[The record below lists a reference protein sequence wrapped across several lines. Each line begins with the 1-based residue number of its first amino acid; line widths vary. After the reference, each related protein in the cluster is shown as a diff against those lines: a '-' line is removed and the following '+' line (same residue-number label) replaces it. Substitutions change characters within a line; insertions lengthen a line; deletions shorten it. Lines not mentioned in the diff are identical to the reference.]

1 MKKFDNFVSHID
13 VLAKAKDEDLENE
26 FIISGIIDKFSIQF
40 ELSWKVLKELLKY
53 EGRSVANT
61 GSPTNTGSPREILKA
76 SYAVYD
82 FIEEDIWLSMLKSRN
97 DMTHIYDGEA
107 AKQLVNT
114 ILNSYI
120 PAFLKMKDGILEY
133 YQDVL
138 DEI

>member
-40 ELSWKVLKELLKY
+40 ELGWKVLKELLKY
-53 EGRSVANT
+53 EGRSVA
-61 GSPTNTGSPREILKA
+61 NTGSPREILKA

-82 FIEEDIWLSMLKSRN
+82 FIEEDVWLSMLKSRN
-97 DMTHIYDGEA
+97 DLTHIYDGNA
-107 AKQLVNT
+107 ARQLVDK
-114 ILNSYI
+114 ILDSYI
-120 PAFLKMKDGILEY
+120 PAFLKMKDGVLEY

>member
-1 MKKFDNFVSHID
+1 MKKFDNFVSYVD

-40 ELSWKVLKELLKY
+40 ELGWKVLKELLKY
-53 EGRSVANT
+53 EGRSVA
-61 GSPTNTGSPREILKA
+61 NTGSPREILKA

>member
-40 ELSWKVLKELLKY
+40 ELGWKVLKELLKY
-53 EGRSVANT
+53 EGRSVA
-61 GSPTNTGSPREILKA
+61 NTGSPREILKA

>member
-40 ELSWKVLKELLKY
+40 ELGWKVLKELLKY
-53 EGRSVANT
+53 EGRSV
-61 GSPTNTGSPREILKA
+61 SNTGSPREILKA

>member
-40 ELSWKVLKELLKY
+40 ELGWKVLKELLKY
-53 EGRSVANT
+53 EGRSVA
-61 GSPTNTGSPREILKA
+61 NTGSPREILKA

-82 FIEEDIWLSMLKSRN
+82 FIEEDVWLSMLKSRN
-97 DMTHIYDGEA
+97 DLTHIYDGNA
-107 AKQLVNT
+107 ARQLVDK
-114 ILNSYI
+114 ILDSYI
-120 PAFLKMKDGILEY
+120 PVFLKMKDGVLEY

>member
-40 ELSWKVLKELLKY
+40 ELGWKVLKELLKY
-53 EGRSVANT
+53 EGRSVAN
-61 GSPTNTGSPREILKA
+61 PGSPREILKA

-82 FIEEDIWLSMLKSRN
+82 FIEEDVWLSMLKSRN
-97 DMTHIYDGEA
+97 DLTHIYDGNA
-107 AKQLVNT
+107 ARQLVDK
-114 ILNSYI
+114 ILDSYI
-120 PAFLKMKDGILEY
+120 PAFLKMKDGVLEY